1 MLLLLYANQ
10 LLESKHTYFSNYF
23 YFLFYKFDQAEEL
36 LMKKTGMV
44 RQLDSLGRI
53 VIPKEI
59 RDTMEIGVSDPM
71 EFFIT
76 EKEIIF
82 RKHKGIQC
90 IFCGTFDDLIYYKD
104 QFICGD
110 CTEQMGDES
119 QHIALEDMPAPVPN
133 RNLQSSLR
141 KSRSKR
147 GEMLTKVEDTMKA
160 NPEATQNE
168 LARILGISQSRI
180 CQIQKEL
187 RAK

>member
-1 MLLLLYANQ
+1 
-10 LLESKHTYFSNYF
+10 
-23 YFLFYKFDQAEEL
+23 
-36 LMKKTGMV
+36 MKKTGMV

-59 RDTMEIGVSDPM
+59 RDTMEIGISDPM

-90 IFCGTFDDLIYYKD
+90 IFCGSFDDLMYYKD
-104 QFICGD
+104 QFICGH
-110 CTEQMGDES
+110 CAEEMGDES
-119 QHIALEDMPAPVPN
+119 QHIPLAEAPETPAFN

-147 GEMLTKVEDTMKA
+147 GEMLTKVETAMQEH
-160 NPEATQNE
+160 PGATQNE
-168 LARILGISQSRI
+168 LARILGISQSRV

-187 RAK
+187 RASSSVGYNR

>member
-1 MLLLLYANQ
+1 
-10 LLESKHTYFSNYF
+10 
-23 YFLFYKFDQAEEL
+23 
-36 LMKKTGMV
+36 MKKTGMV

-59 RDTMEIGVSDPM
+59 RDTMEIGISDPM

-90 IFCGTFDDLIYYKD
+90 IFCGSFDDLTYYKD
-104 QFICGD
+104 QFICGV
-110 CTEQMGDES
+110 CAEQMGDES
-119 QHIALEDMPAPVPN
+119 QHIPMEQMTEAPAFS

-147 GEMLTKVEDTMKA
+147 GEMLTKVETAMQE
-160 NPEATQNE
+160 NPGATQNE
-168 LARILGISQSRI
+168 LARILGISQSRV

-187 RAK
+187 RASGSTYER

>member
-1 MLLLLYANQ
+1 
-10 LLESKHTYFSNYF
+10 
-23 YFLFYKFDQAEEL
+23 
-36 LMKKTGMV
+36 MKKTGMV

-59 RDTMEIGVSDPM
+59 RDTMEIGISDPM

-90 IFCGTFDDLIYYKD
+90 IFCGSFDDLVYYKD

-110 CTEQMGDES
+110 CAEQMGDES
-119 QHIALEDMPAPVPN
+119 QHTPMEEAKETPAMN

-147 GEMLTKVEDTMKA
+147 GEMLSKVENAMQE
-160 NPEATQNE
+160 NPGATQNE
-168 LARILGISQSRI
+168 LARILGISQSRV

-187 RAK
+187 RSANYER

>member
-1 MLLLLYANQ
+1 
-10 LLESKHTYFSNYF
+10 
-23 YFLFYKFDQAEEL
+23 
-36 LMKKTGMV
+36 MKKTGMV

-59 RDTMEIGVSDPM
+59 RDTMEIGISDPM

-90 IFCGTFDDLIYYKD
+90 IFCGSFDDLVYYKD

-110 CTEQMGDES
+110 CAGQMGDES
-119 QHIALEDMPAPVPN
+119 QHIPLEEVTETPAVN

-147 GEMLTKVEDTMKA
+147 GEMLTKVETAMQE
-160 NPEATQNE
+160 NPGATQNE
-168 LARILGISQSRI
+168 LARILGISQSRV

-187 RAK
+187 RSANYER

>member
-1 MLLLLYANQ
+1 
-10 LLESKHTYFSNYF
+10 
-23 YFLFYKFDQAEEL
+23 
-36 LMKKTGMV
+36 MKKTGMV

-59 RDTMEIGVSDPM
+59 RDTMEIGISDPM

-90 IFCGTFDDLIYYKD
+90 IFCGSFDDLTYYKD
-104 QFICGD
+104 QFICGS

-119 QHIALEDMPAPVPN
+119 QHVPLAEAPESSVFGRN
-133 RNLQSSLR
+133 NLQSSLR

-147 GEMLTKVEDTMKA
+147 GEMLTKVETAMQE
-160 NPEATQNE
+160 NPGATQNE
-168 LARILGISQSRI
+168 LARILGISQSRV

-187 RAK
+187 RASTSTSGYER